1 MAIKL
6 TKTQLKRNKVYGK
19 ISEVEF
25 EDYEVIGH
33 VKQGL
38 LLRDKDK
45 GQDVVIKTIFKKSK
59 VDYENEKLERPTEQP
74 KDEDEKEDK

>member
-1 MAIKL
+1 MSIKL
-6 TKTQLKRNKVYGK
+6 TKTQLKRNRVYGK
-19 ISEVEF
+19 ISKVEF

-38 LLRDKDK
+38 LLRDKEK

-59 VDYENEKLERPTEQP
+59 VDYEKEKLERPTEQP
-74 KDEDEKEDK
+74 KDDEEKEDK